1 MVVSVVL
8 GMKTVR
14 HKNLLI
20 FMRTK
25 PINSITFMLAWFFAS
40 LVPTIEYTAI
50 IVAFLT
56 GVMGPV
62 ILTVMRHFLNKK
74 KNEFEKR
81 KKDFVHTIETQKI
94 INETLNSLQN
104 KFNLDRIWLAQ
115 FHNGGNYYP
124 GNKGMKKMSVSFES
138 TSPGI
143 SADIM
148 KMQNLPVSFFS
159 SVLQKLSEGQ
169 ESYTVDVDTE
179 EDYAL
184 KSFWSNRGINSAYLF
199 PIVCIQGGFM
209 GILGVD
215 FVKREGILNDASYSE
230 IKRTTHLLSGYVAT
244 ISYEENK

>member
-1 MVVSVVL
+1 
-8 GMKTVR
+8 
-14 HKNLLI
+14 
-20 FMRTK
+20 
-25 PINSITFMLAWFFAS
+25 MLSLFFA
-40 LVPTIEYTAI
+40 LAAPTIEYTAI

-56 GVMGPV
+56 GIMGPA
-62 ILTVMRHFLNKK
+62 ILTIIRHFLNRK

-81 KKDFVHTIETQKI
+81 KKDFTHTIETQKV

-159 SVLQKLSEGQ
+159 SVLQRLSNGE
-169 ESYTVDVDTE
+169 ESYTVNVDTE

-184 KSFWSNRGINSAYLF
+184 KSFWSNRGINSSHLF
-199 PIVCIQGGFM
+199 PIICIQGGFM

-215 FVKREGILNDASYSE
+215 FVKREGILNDSSHEE
-230 IKRTTHLLSGYVAT
+230 IKKVTHLLSGYVAT